1 MMEVYHT
8 SNQCVS
14 CPDTAHSRKEL
25 DFGPGFYFTT
35 IRHQAEVYAFR
46 FLRRNEPAWLN
57 VYEFSEEWTDWKVK
71 LFKHYDEEWLDFVMT
86 CRNGEVV
93 GDFDLIVGGI
103 ADDKVFDTI
112 DLYTDALIS
121 KEEAL
126 KRLSYM
132 KPNIQYCIRTDS
144 MLEQCLTFKEVIQ
157 LCPSAKSH
165 DK

>member
-1 MMEVYHT
+1 MIEVYHT
-8 SNQCVS
+8 SNQCVK
-14 CPDTAHSRKEL
+14 CPDTSHSRKEL

-35 IRHQAEVYAFR
+35 IRNQAEAYAFR
-46 FLRRNEPAWLN
+46 FFRRNEPAWLN
-57 VYEFSEEWTDWKVK
+57 VYEFSGNWTYWKVK
-71 LFKHYDEEWLDFVMT
+71 CFEHYNEEWLDFVMA

-112 DLYTDALIS
+112 DLYTDTLIS

-132 KPNIQYCIRTDS
+132 KPNIQYCIRTDA
-144 MLEQCLTFKEVIQ
+144 MLEQCLTFKETIQ
-157 LCPSAKSH
+157 LCPSVKSQG
-165 DK
+165 K

>member
-1 MMEVYHT
+1 MEVYHT

-14 CPDTAHSRKEL
+14 RPDTIHSRKEL

-46 FLRRNEPAWLN
+46 FFRRNEPAWLN
-57 VYEFSEEWTDWKVK
+57 VYEFSEEWADWRVK
-71 LFKHYDEEWLDFVMT
+71 CFECYDEEWLDFVMA

-93 GDFDLIVGGI
+93 GNFDMVVGGI

-121 KEEAL
+121 KEDAL

-132 KPNIQYCIRTDS
+132 KPNIQYCIRTDA
-144 MLEQCLTFKEVIQ
+144 MLEQCLTFKEVM
-157 LCPSAKSH
+157 
-165 DK
+165 